1 MGGMYGCGIK
11 TYSIPKKIASK
22 IFSPFFYF
30 YFFPFF
36 LISLLF
42 VCSLLEIVT
51 MTGRVSDTCS
61 RRSEYDAH
69 MHVYLLTLIETG
81 NSVYVYI
88 PHVRL
93 LRFRGSMCKSRVV

>member
-1 MGGMYGCGIK
+1 
-11 TYSIPKKIASK
+11 
-22 IFSPFFYF
+22 
-30 YFFPFF
+30 
-36 LISLLF
+36 
-42 VCSLLEIVT
+42 